1 MSVKD
6 LSRGN
11 TIRMHGLNG
20 VEVTAKVKNV
30 YRLVHSRRG
39 AAKWVADVKA
49 IDGKTWTI
57 DDNYDFYSLPDE
69 NEENKKTLYDKIN
82 HPSHYT
88 YGEIEIMDFI
98 EQVTKDYKPQLES
111 LSDEDLKGEELKEE
125 LQRSS
130 AVSKVAQN
138 IINNGSLV
146 LQAQKFKD
154 EKLDAESE
162 IPKLLGE

>member
-11 TIRMHGLNG
+11 VIRMHELNG
-20 VEVTAKVKNV
+20 VEVAAKVKNV
-30 YRLVHSRRG
+30 YRLMQSRLG
-39 AAKWVADVKA
+39 IDEWVADVEA

-88 YGEIEIMDFI
+88 YGEIEIIDFI
-98 EQVTKDYKPQLES
+98 EQVTKDYKPELAFAIGNAIKYIS
-111 LSDEDLKGEELKEE
+111 RANRKNGKSDLDKARWYLN
-125 LQRSS
+125 R
-130 AVSKVAQN
+130 AY
-138 IINNGSLV
+138 
-146 LQAQKFKD
+146 
-154 EKLDAESE
+154 EKWE
-162 IPKLLGE
+162 G

>member
-88 YGEIEIMDFI
+88 YGEIEVIEFI
-98 EQVTKDYKPQLES
+98 EQVTKDYKPELAFAIGNAIKYIS
-111 LSDEDLKGEELKEE
+111 RANRKNGKEDLDKA
-125 LQRSS
+125 RWY
-130 AVSKVAQN
+130 
-138 IINNGSLV
+138 
-146 LQAQKFKD
+146 
-154 EKLDAESE
+154 
-162 IPKLLGE
+162 

>member
-57 DDNYDFYSLPDE
+57 DDCYDFYSLPNG
-69 NEENKKTLYDKIN
+69 NEGTKKTLDDKVN

-88 YGEIEIMDFI
+88 YGDMEIIDFI
-98 EQVTKDYKPQLES
+98 EQVTKDYKPELAFAIGNAIKYIS
-111 LSDEDLKGEELKEE
+111 RANRKNGKEDLDKARWYLN
-125 LQRSS
+125 R
-130 AVSKVAQN
+130 A
-138 IINNGSLV
+138 
-146 LQAQKFKD
+146 F
-154 EKLDAESE
+154 EKWE
-162 IPKLLGE
+162 G